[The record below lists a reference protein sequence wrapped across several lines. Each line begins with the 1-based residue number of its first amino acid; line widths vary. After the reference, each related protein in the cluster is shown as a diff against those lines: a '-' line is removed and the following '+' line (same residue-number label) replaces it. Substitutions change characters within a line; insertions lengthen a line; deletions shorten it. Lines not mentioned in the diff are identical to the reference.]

1 MINWSIVPMVY
12 NDSFTYM
19 EWLGKLTY
27 IVANHEDRIDD
38 CEKNIID
45 LWEKIKDHNE
55 RIDTLE
61 TWRADV
67 VDPFIKVTTNTLA
80 NHERRITAA
89 EDDID
94 ALQNWK
100 RSTVDPFI
108 TEITDWKDNT
118 IDPFVVNITTWK
130 DDVVDPH
137 ITGINTWRNDTVD
150 PFITQA
156 TQDIAKTK
164 NNLTAEASARKNAD
178 NALSERIVSVETIA
192 KSAYNT
198 AQRIEVVEKNVGTVR
213 YFLDTTTVSQTGSNT
228 SLSVVL
234 PDKDWVTVDV
244 RFGLIINSTIQ
255 EFRLSYVNN
264 GQTTQIQL
272 TQNNIDFLL
281 NYEPNTRTIT
291 ATAIN
296 TTITAADIYRFDYIL
311 YKGALTQAAQ
321 DQADIDFFNK
331 MDIDGNG
338 VINACEAV
346 WTLSFYADVSNS
358 VIPSQYTGQEAW
370 TWWVNNIHPD
380 SHLNPNSF
388 PDFNGNGC
396 VDAIDANW
404 LLSYYSWV
412 STTNPQGLTG
422 PQLMKMFRTQS
433 LNN

>member
-1 MINWSIVPMVY
+1 MINWNIVPMVY

-27 IVANHEDRIDD
+27 IANNHEDRIDD

-130 DDVVDPH
+130 DDVVGPH

-244 RFGLIINSTIQ
+244 RFGLIINSKIQ

-296 TTITAADIYRFDYIL
+296 TTITAADIYRFDCIL
-311 YKGALTQAAQ
+311 YNGALTQAAQ
-321 DQADIDFFNK
+321 D
-331 MDIDGNG
+331 
-338 VINACEAV
+338 
-346 WTLSFYADVSNS
+346 
-358 VIPSQYTGQEAW
+358 
-370 TWWVNNIHPD
+370 
-380 SHLNPNSF
+380 
-388 PDFNGNGC
+388 
-396 VDAIDANW
+396 
-404 LLSYYSWV
+404 
-412 STTNPQGLTG
+412 
-422 PQLMKMFRTQS
+422 
-433 LNN
+433 